1 MGFIKRKLELAPGQ
15 GVDLLKLFPMS
26 WRYTFRVNIGWLAA
40 FLGSFGLYY
49 WLVEVQ
55 RVVPRAWALHDAKL
69 MLFSIF
75 AGIVVLRLAYF
86 ELYRRTL
93 VFRIEGFRFYIS
105 RGVIFKRVGSLPIV
119 PFAEI
124 YVQQDIGDKLCF
136 VYHLHLLTAL
146 DPTKNFVSFEG
157 LSRKTAYAL
166 KEFISD
172 FLSKQVYIPPPDM
185 RAELL
190 VPEADGKR
198 S

>member
-1 MGFIKRKLELAPGQ
+1 MA
-15 GVDLLKLFPMS
+15 
-26 WRYTFRVNIGWLAA
+26 
-40 FLGSFGLYY
+40 SFALYY
-49 WLVEVQ
+49 WLVDVQ
-55 RVVPRAWALHDAKL
+55 RILPKDLELRGAKL
-69 MLFSIF
+69 ILLAFFS
-75 AGIVVLRLAYF
+75 GIVIIRLAYY

-105 RGVIFKRVGSLPIV
+105 RGVIFKRIGSLPIV

-124 YVQQDIGDKLCF
+124 YIHQDIWDKLCF

-157 LSRKTAYAL
+157 LSRQTAYEL

-185 RAELL
+185 KAELNL
-190 VPEADGKR
+190 PGSERGKA
-198 S
+198 